1 MAAIYARVSSE
12 QGKFDDAIARDHRL
26 RRDRDGLSTQ
36 ALSALQEAYSK
47 NASSGYFRKLREL
60 LLPKFRT
67 NPIGWHRLAEINAYL
82 GDKEEAF
89 RWLQKAYDEHT
100 DWIPFLKVDP
110 TLDPFALRSTFS
122 GTSSWNGSF
131 IIDSP
136 SVGSICLSH
145 SMILAIMPW

>member
-1 MAAIYARVSSE
+1 MRMAAIYARVSSE
-12 QGKFDDAIARDHRL
+12 QGKFDDAIARDLRL

-36 ALSALQEAYSK
+36 ALNALQEAYSK
-47 NASSGYFRKLREL
+47 NGSSGYFRKLREL

-67 NPIGWHRLAEINAYL
+67 NPIGWYRLAEINAYL

-110 TLDPFALRSTFS
+110 TLDPLRSDPRFQ
-122 GTSSWNGSF
+122 GLVRGMGLSS
-131 IIDSP
+131 
-136 SVGSICLSH
+136 
-145 SMILAIMPW
+145 